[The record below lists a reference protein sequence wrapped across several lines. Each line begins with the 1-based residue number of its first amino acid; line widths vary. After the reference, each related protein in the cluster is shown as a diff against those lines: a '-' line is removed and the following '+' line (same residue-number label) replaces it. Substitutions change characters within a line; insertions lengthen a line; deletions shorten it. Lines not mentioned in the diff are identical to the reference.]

1 MEEARSTAA
10 EDRGEGRP
18 PSRTARIAERLAWTV
33 AGVCLGFWALATV
46 SGQLGRRA
54 DRDRF
59 VAALDAATTESPEST
74 APAATTAP
82 ESPDL
87 SLWAGERIR
96 AWRDT
101 FTTTPPPPLA
111 LLRVPRLGLEVP
123 VLEGVDAW
131 TLNRAVG
138 RIPGT
143 AAPGEEGNA
152 GIAGHRDGWFRVL
165 KDAAPGDALELQTL
179 RGTEV
184 YRVERIW
191 VVDPTDVSVL
201 APTPVRSVTLVT
213 CYPFYHVGRAPQR
226 YIVRAVLEPGPDEP
240 GMGPKS
246 D

>member
-1 MEEARSTAA
+1 MAEAGSSLT
-10 EDRGEGRP
+10 EDPGEGRR
-18 PSRTARIAERLAWTV
+18 PSRTARIVERLAWTV

-46 SGQLGRRA
+46 AGHLGRRA

-59 VAALDAATTESPEST
+59 VAALAAASTEST
-74 APAATTAP
+74 GPAAAVAP
-82 ESPDL
+82 DSPDL
-87 SLWAGERIR
+87 TLWAAERIR
-96 AWRDT
+96 AWRET

-165 KDAAPGDALELQTL
+165 KDAAPGDALELRTT
-179 RGTEV
+179 RGAEL
-184 YRVERIW
+184 YRIERIW

-201 APTPVRSVTLVT
+201 EPTPVRSLTLVT
-213 CYPFYHVGRAPQR
+213 CFPFYHVGPAPRR
-226 YIVRAVLEPGPDEP
+226 YIVRAVLEEGPDEP
-240 GMGPKS
+240 RMGPKS